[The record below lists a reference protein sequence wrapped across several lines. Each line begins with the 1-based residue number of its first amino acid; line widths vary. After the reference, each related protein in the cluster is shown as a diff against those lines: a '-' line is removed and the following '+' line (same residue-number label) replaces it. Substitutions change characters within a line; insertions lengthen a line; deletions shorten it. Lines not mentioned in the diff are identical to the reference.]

1 MRALLIA
8 AAWIACGGA
17 AFAQAGALPTWMNGR
32 WLECAPPMTTS
43 EMWMS
48 GSDVMVGVSVAHG
61 SGPSRWEQMRIE
73 LIDGRPTF
81 FASPMG
87 APPAAFPAIE
97 QTSSRIVFENL
108 AHDFPQRVI
117 YERRGRRLIG
127 RIEGVVNGA
136 PQEAMWVYSTAAMNA
151 RCRQH

>member
-8 AAWIACGGA
+8 AAWIACACA
-17 AFAQAGALPTWMNGR
+17 ASAQTGALPSWMNGR
-32 WLECAPPMTTS
+32 WLECAAPMTTS

-61 SGPSRWEQMRIE
+61 DGPTRWEQMRIE
-73 LIDGRPTF
+73 LIEGRPTF

-87 APPAAFPAIE
+87 APPVAFPAVE
-97 QTSSRIVFENL
+97 QASTRIVFENR

-127 RIEGVVNGA
+127 RIEGVIDGA
-136 PQEAMWVYSTAAMNA
+136 LQEATWVYSTAAMNA
-151 RCRQH
+151 RCRY